1 MENHTIILA
10 PMLYLK
16 DLAAAID
23 FYKNA
28 FDAVEQWR
36 VSNPDGSIHVAEMAI
51 GTALF
56 RMHEEVSRDNN
67 LSPGTVGG
75 TTVVMGLLVP
85 DPDAV
90 AIKAEAA
97 GGMVLSP
104 VKDYEYGYRQGTVKD
119 PFGHHWLIEKKPAG
133 PPLGAVK
140 PDRK

>member
-1 MENHTIILA
+1 MENDPIVLV

-36 VSNPDGSIHVAEMAI
+36 ISNPDGSVHVAEMTI
-51 GTALF
+51 GAALF

-67 LSPGTVGG
+67 FSPGTVSG

-90 AIKAEAA
+90 AAKATAA
-97 GGMVLSP
+97 GSIVLSP
-104 VKDYEYGYRQGTVKD
+104 VRDYEYGYRQGTVRD
-119 PFGHHWLIEKKPAG
+119 PFRHQWLIEKKPSG
-133 PPLGAVK
+133 PPLGSQ
-140 PDRK
+140 